1 MRIVYL
7 APNIPIPGTHG
18 GSTHVSSV
26 YRALSKR
33 HDVLLYCRAGSK
45 EPGVLARGL
54 AVHPILQKGLLP
66 ISFAATFGAIKAF
79 RPDVIYER
87 YSAHGLGPLLGRA
100 LSIPSVLM
108 TLDRDA
114 SDLSFRE
121 SARIV
126 ATSDEFIP
134 AEYRDKLRIVH
145 WGVDIDHLTGQ
156 SPDPVRQQYAPRGE
170 RIVLYTGSFPDW
182 HGTDIFISIAQMW
195 KGPPV
200 VFLLVGDGQDK
211 RRVEK
216 AAEAA
221 GVTQRVRFAGRV
233 PHDQIGA
240 FIAAAD
246 VCIAPYAPSRHPIF
260 RVHGMNRD
268 PIKILEYM
276 ALEKAAI
283 TIDTPRMRELF
294 CADKNIFLYPP
305 EDFNALHKVL
315 CDILEDDELCQRVA
329 KAGGDLVKSRY
340 TWDHHAL
347 ELEAAFTEALEVSS
361 CRIKGI

>member
-7 APNIPIPGTHG
+7 APNIPVPGTHG
-18 GSTHVSSV
+18 GSTHVTHV
-26 YRALSKR
+26 YRELAKR
-33 HDVLLYCRAGSK
+33 HDVLLYCRMGSK
-45 EPGVLARGL
+45 EPNVLARGL
-54 AVHPILQKGLLP
+54 AVHPNLQKALLP
-66 ISFAATFGAIKAF
+66 ISFARVYGAIKAF

-114 SDLSFRE
+114 SDLSFQR

-126 ATSDEFIP
+126 ATSNEFIP
-134 AEYRDKLRIVH
+134 EQYRDKLRIVH

-156 SPDPVRQQYAPRGE
+156 SPDAIRKQYAPNGE
-170 RIVLYTGSFPDW
+170 RIVLYTGSCPDW
-182 HGTDIFISIAQMW
+182 HGLDIFISVAQNW
-195 KGPPV
+195 NGPPV

-211 RRVEK
+211 RRVER

-221 GVTQRVRFAGRV
+221 GVSDRVRFAGQV
-233 PHDQIGA
+233 PHDKIGA
-240 FIAAAD
+240 YIAAAN

-268 PIKILEYM
+268 PIKVLEYM
-276 ALEKAAI
+276 ALEKVAI

-294 CADKNIFLYPP
+294 SAGKDILLYPA
-305 EDFNALHKVL
+305 EDSDSLRKLL
-315 CDILEDDELCQRVA
+315 CDVLEDDELCQRVA
-329 KAGGDLVKSRY
+329 KAGGELVRSRY
-340 TWDHHAL
+340 TWAHHAQ
-347 ELEAAFTEALEVSS
+347 ELEAVFSEAL
-361 CRIKGI
+361 GISTNSKSTI

>member
-7 APNIPIPGTHG
+7 APNIPVPGTHG
-18 GSTHVSSV
+18 GSTHVTHV
-26 YRALSKR
+26 YRELSKR
-33 HDVLLYCRAGSK
+33 HDVLLYCRAGST
-45 EPGVLARGL
+45 EPNVLARGL
-54 AVHPILQKGLLP
+54 NLHPILQKGALP
-66 ISFAATFGAIKAF
+66 ISFAMVYGAIKRF

-114 SDLSFRE
+114 SERSFRE

-126 ATSDEFIP
+126 ATSNEFIP
-134 AEYRDKLRIVH
+134 EQYRDKVRIVH

-156 SPDPVRQQYAPRGE
+156 SPDPIRKQYAPNGE
-170 RIVLYTGSFPDW
+170 RIVLYTGSCPDW
-182 HGTDIFISIAQMW
+182 HGLDIFISVAQNW
-195 KGPPV
+195 QGPPV

-211 RRVEK
+211 RRIER
-216 AAEAA
+216 AAETA
-221 GVTQRVRFAGRV
+221 GVTQRVRFAGQV
-233 PHDQIGA
+233 PHDKIGA

-268 PIKILEYM
+268 PIKVLEYM
-276 ALEKAAI
+276 ALEKLAI

-294 CADKNIFLYPP
+294 GAGEDILLYPA
-305 EDFNALHKVL
+305 EDPNALRKLL
-315 CDILEDDELCQRVA
+315 CDVLEDDELCQRVA
-329 KAGGDLVKSRY
+329 KAGGDLVRSRY
-340 TWDHHAL
+340 TWAHHAL
-347 ELEAAFTEALEVSS
+347 ELEAAFSEALEVSS
-361 CRIKGI
+361 NRKTKI

>member
-7 APNIPIPGTHG
+7 APNIPVPGTHG

-33 HDVLLYCRAGSK
+33 HDVLLYCRMDST
-45 EPGVLARGL
+45 EPNVLARGL
-54 AVHPILQKGLLP
+54 NLHPILQKAALP
-66 ISFAATFGAIKAF
+66 ISFAAAYGAIKRF

-87 YSAHGLGPLLGRA
+87 YSAFGLGPLLSRA

-114 SDLSFRE
+114 SELSFRE

-134 AEYRDKLRIVH
+134 EQYRDKLRIVH

-156 SPDPVRQQYAPRGE
+156 SPDSVRQQYAPNGE

-211 RRVEK
+211 RRVER
-216 AAEAA
+216 ATEAA
-221 GVTQRVRFAGRV
+221 GVGHRIKFAGRV
-233 PHDQIGA
+233 PHDKIGA

-246 VCIAPYAPSRHPIF
+246 SCIAPYAPSKHPIF

-268 PIKILEYM
+268 PIKVLEYM

-294 CADKNIFLYPP
+294 RADENIFLYPP
-305 EDFNALHKVL
+305 EDSNALHKLL
-315 CDILEDDELCQRVA
+315 CDVLDDRELCQRVA

-340 TWDHHAL
+340 TWAHHAL
-347 ELEAAFTEALEVSS
+347 ELEAAFSEALEVFRNSEK
-361 CRIKGI
+361 RI